1 MTKTINGKPVH
12 TAALAYAEEFKAGT
26 LSRREFLGRATA
38 LGMTTAA
45 ALSLAGT
52 ATPVKAQAAG
62 IKMGGVLRI
71 QQSVRAMKEPR
82 LYDWSELGNVTRGF
96 LEYLVKYTTDSTFE
110 PVLLESWEVNDDAT
124 QYVLN
129 VRKGVTWNNGD
140 AFTAADVAR
149 NIEWWCDANIEGNS
163 MATRFDVLV
172 DPETKTMAAGAVEV
186 KDDHTVI
193 LNLAR
198 PDITLIPSMADY
210 PAAISHESMNHGDPF
225 DNPIGTGPYLPESY
239 SVGEKCV
246 LVRNE
251 NHTWWNE
258 GNGAYMDRVEFID
271 YGTDPAAWVSAFE
284 AEEVDTN
291 YQTTGE
297 YIDILDEFELDKS
310 EVITAATLVTR
321 PHQETAVG
329 DIVPYAKA
337 SVRRALAMAVDN
349 AVVLELGYNNLG
361 LVAENHHV
369 CPIHPE
375 YAELPKPIHD
385 PAGALKI
392 MQDEGMA
399 DYEHE
404 LVSIDDGFNKDAT
417 DAIAAQL
424 RDAGLKVKRI
434 VLPGATYW
442 NDWAKFSF
450 SSTEWNG
457 RPLGVQVLVLAYK
470 GGVAWNETGFNNP
483 EFDALLDE
491 SLAIADVDKRREVM
505 VKLQTIMQ
513 QEGVTLQTFWRSLFR
528 HSVPGLVNNEMHST
542 FEIHYQNIGWSA

>member
-1 MTKTINGKPVH
+1 MTNTINGKPLH
-12 TAALAYAEEFKAGT
+12 SAAAAYADEFKAGT
-26 LSRREFLGRATA
+26 LDRREFLGRATA
-38 LGMTTAA
+38 LGMTSIA
-45 ALSLAGT
+45 ALSVVGA
-52 ATPVKAQAAG
+52 AAPVKAATPA
-62 IKMGGVLRI
+62 KMGGTLRI
-71 QQSVRAMKEPR
+71 QQSVRAMQEPR

-96 LEYLVKYTTDSTFE
+96 LEYLVKYTAQGTFE

-124 QYVLN
+124 RYVLHL
-129 VRKGVTWNNGD
+129 RKGVTWNNGD

-149 NIEWWCDANIEGNS
+149 NIEWWCDGNVEGNS
-163 MATRFDVLV
+163 MATRFDVLMNQ
-172 DPETKTMAAGAVEV
+172 ETKTLADGAVEV
-186 KDDHTVI
+186 QDDHTLV

-210 PAAISHESMNHGDPF
+210 PAAIAHESLNHGDPF
-225 DNPIGTGPYLPESY
+225 ANPVGTGPYIPESY

-258 GNGAYMDRVEFID
+258 GNGAYMDRIEFID

-284 AEEVDTN
+284 SEEVDTC
-291 YQTTGE
+291 YQTTGDF
-297 YIDILDEFELDKS
+297 IDILDDLDLEKS
-310 EVITAATLVTR
+310 AVVTAATLVTR

-329 DIVPYAKA
+329 DVVPYAKA

-361 LVAENHHV
+361 EVAENHHV

-375 YAELPKPIHD
+375 YAKLPKQKHD

-392 MQDEGMA
+392 MQDEGLG
-399 DYEHE
+399 DFEHE
-404 LVSIDDGFNKDAT
+404 LVSLDDGFNKDAT
-417 DAIAAQL
+417 DVIAAQL
-424 RDAGLKVKRI
+424 RDAGMKVKRI

-450 SSTEWNG
+450 SSTEWNQ

-470 GGVAWNETGFNNP
+470 GGVAWNETGFNNA

-491 SLAIADVDKRREVM
+491 SLAIADADKRRVVM
-505 VKLQTIMQ
+505 EKLERIMQ
-513 QEGVTLQTFWRSLFR
+513 DEGVTLQTFWRSLFK
-528 HSVPGLVNNEMHST
+528 HSVTGLVNNDMHPQ
-542 FEIHYQNIGWSA
+542 FEIDYQYIGWAA